1 MRCDLHVH
9 TDRSGMCTIPL
20 LNRICRES
28 YSDPLEVYSALK
40 QRGMDLV
47 TVTDHD
53 SIDAAERLRRFPD
66 FFPSEE
72 VSCTTA
78 EGTSFHLGVYDI
90 SERDHVEIQRRRED
104 VPSLVAYLDERS
116 LFFSINHVF
125 SGLTGRRT
133 DADFTLFQEFF
144 PGVETQNGQM
154 PAACNREAQ
163 KLAARWGKAAV
174 GGSDAHTL
182 SSLGQTFTNVPGAR
196 NKAEFLAGL
205 KSGRSVPAGHS
216 GNYAKLTIAV
226 MDIGMHLVQEHPWV
240 AVFLPLALALPAVT
254 LFTCSRDFAFA
265 HWWSRRL
272 AERPLLKTALA
283 CSREEA

>member
-1 MRCDLHVH
+1 
-9 TDRSGMCTIPL
+9 MCTIPL

-28 YSDPLEVYSALK
+28 YSDPLEVYGALK
-40 QRGMDLV
+40 QRGMELV

-53 SIDAAERLRRFPD
+53 SIDAAECLRRFPD
-66 FFPSEE
+66 FFLSEE

-78 EGTSFHLGVYDI
+78 EGTKFHLGVYDI

-104 VPSLVAYLDERS
+104 VPSLVAYLEERG

-154 PAACNREAQ
+154 LAACNREAQ
-163 KLAARWGKAAV
+163 KLAALWGKTAV

-182 SSLGQTFTNVPGAR
+182 SSLGQTFTKVPGAR

-205 KSGRSVPAGHS
+205 KSGWSVPAGRS
-216 GNYAKLTIAV
+216 GNYAKLTLAV
-226 MDIGMHLVQEHPWV
+226 LDIGMHLVQEHPWV
-240 AVFLPLALALPAVT
+240 AVFLPLALAVPAVT
-254 LFTCSRDFAFA
+254 LFTCCRDFAFA
-265 HWWSRRL
+265 QWWSRRL
-272 AERPLLKTALA
+272 AERPLLTTALA